1 MTNYK
6 APVKVSAKKRL
17 VRGLG
22 ITLVFISLGLM
33 IVGADQLGQHL
44 QEHRAGFSEA
54 NR

>member
-33 IVGADQLGQHL
+33 IQLGQHL